1 MKNFLLF
8 VLPCLI
14 GLFVLLGGGSS
25 VEAAETYGPQKVV
38 YHFNTNNVQINNAGL
53 ANIQNHINA
62 VGKENL
68 KLVAVVHSSAWE
80 MVAKNK
86 AVPQQ
91 VEKMKALIEQGVQF
105 DICRNTL
112 QGVNLDPEKDLV
124 IPMTVVPAGVAEL
137 VKLQQ
142 EGYAYIKP

>member
-1 MKNFLLF
+1 MKNFLLLA
-8 VLPCLI
+8 LPCLL
-14 GLFVLLGGGSS
+14 GLSVLLGLDST
-25 VEAAETYGPQKVV
+25 VVAAETYGPQKVV
-38 YHFNTNNVQINNAGL
+38 YHFNTNNLQINNAGL
-53 ANIQNHINA
+53 AYIQNHIQA
-62 VGKENL
+62 VGQENL
-68 KLVAVVHSSAWE
+68 KLVVVVHSSAWE
-80 MVAKNK
+80 MVAKKK
-86 AVPQQ
+86 AVSQQ

>member
-1 MKNFLLF
+1 MENVSLLA
-8 VLPCLI
+8 LSCLL
-14 GLFVLLGGGSS
+14 GLSVLLGLNSTA
-25 VEAAETYGPQKVV
+25 EAAETYGPQKAV
-38 YHFNTNNVQINNAGL
+38 YHFNTNNVSINNAGL

-68 KLVAVVHSSAWE
+68 KLVVVVHSSAWE
-80 MVAKNK
+80 MVAKKK
-86 AVPQQ
+86 AIPQQ
-91 VEKMKALIEQGVQF
+91 IEKMTALIERGVQF

-112 QGVNLDPEKDLV
+112 QGVNLDPGKDLV